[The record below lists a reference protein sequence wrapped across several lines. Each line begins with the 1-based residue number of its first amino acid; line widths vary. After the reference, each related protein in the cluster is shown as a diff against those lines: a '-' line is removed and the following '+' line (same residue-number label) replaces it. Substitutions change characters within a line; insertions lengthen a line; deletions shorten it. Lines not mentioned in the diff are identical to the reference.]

1 MRLKRKREPRG
12 AGASANSR
20 GGESTRPPADPQGG
34 EHPRASVPTTSMVL
48 MAVFLVGGSLG
59 LVARWP
65 AGPANLDWGVWTVVY
80 GGYAYV
86 VLAALFHARTGR

>member
-1 MRLKRKREPRG
+1 VRRG
-12 AGASANSR
+12 PKGDAGSTDTGCGEGVRAPGDARDSGAS
-20 GGESTRPPADPQGG
+20 Q
-34 EHPRASVPTTSMVL
+34 ASAPVVSMIL
-48 MAVFLVGGSLG
+48 MAVFVVGGCVG

>member
-1 MRLKRKREPRG
+1 MI
-12 AGASANSR
+12 
-20 GGESTRPPADPQGG
+20 
-34 EHPRASVPTTSMVL
+34 L
-48 MAVFLVGGSLG
+48 MAVFVVGGSVG
-59 LVARWP
+59 LLARWP

>member
-1 MRLKRKREPRG
+1 MKRG
-12 AGASANSR
+12 SGGNAASAGSS
-20 GGESTRPPADPQGG
+20 GGNDAQAPGDARDLDAPRVPAPI
-34 EHPRASVPTTSMVL
+34 ASMVL
-48 MAVFLVGGSLG
+48 MAVFVVGGSLG

>member
-1 MRLKRKREPRG
+1 MKRGPRG
-12 AGASANSR
+12 SAASAGGGGKGVPAPGDARGSDASR
-20 GGESTRPPADPQGG
+20 APTPV
-34 EHPRASVPTTSMVL
+34 ASMIL
-48 MAVFLVGGSLG
+48 MAVFVVGGSVG
-59 LVARWP
+59 LLARWP